1 MTREISLG
9 RWVMRDEMAELWRVA
24 FQDSEEATQHFFNY
38 RFQPENSLVYLV
50 DGKVSSMLHMLP
62 VELVVGEQLEPAQYI
77 YGAATWPVH
86 RGVGHMGALLAA
98 AAACGQWRG
107 EKYSLLL
114 PMNPALYLYYAK
126 HQYQPFFQ
134 TRYVNLT
141 REEMQ
146 SYAKESNTAMAAP
159 TMVELAAERRE
170 LLATYPGSVI
180 WGEQHLA
187 YAAALYELYGGK
199 FISLT
204 EPGGSAYAM
213 GINRGNGE
221 VELVE
226 VVATPALLGPLAR
239 EIVRQMPAVSYY
251 LRLPA
256 FGELWAGQGEV
267 RTQGMLKALTDEG
280 LLSLQGA
287 AYPYLGLTLD

>member
-1 MTREISLG
+1 MAREISLG

-24 FQDSEEATQHFFNY
+24 FQDSAEATQHFFNY

-62 VELVVGEQLEPAQYI
+62 VELVVGEQLAAAQYI
-77 YGAATWPVH
+77 YAAATQPVH
-86 RGVGHMGALLAA
+86 RGAGHMGALLAA

-114 PMNPALYLYYAK
+114 PMSPALYLYYAK

-134 TRYVNLT
+134 TRYVSLT

-146 SYAKESNTAMAAP
+146 SCAREGVQALATP
-159 TMVELAAERRE
+159 TMAELAAERRE
-170 LLATYPGSVI
+170 LLASHLGSVI
-180 WGEQHLA
+180 WGEQHLTYSA
-187 YAAALYELYGGK
+187 TLYELYGGK
-199 FISLT
+199 FISLA
-204 EPGGSAYAM
+204 ESWGSAYAM
-213 GINRGNGE
+213 GINKGNGE

-226 VVATPALLGPLAR
+226 VVATPSLLGPLAR
-239 EIVRQMPAVSYY
+239 EIVRQMPAANYY

-256 FGELWAGQGEV
+256 FGELWDGRGEV
-267 RTQGMLKALTDEG
+267 RTQGMIKALTDEG
-280 LLSLQGA
+280 LRRLEGA
-287 AYPYLGLTLD
+287 SYPYLGLTLD